1 MGGQLETRGG
11 HQLRLDLNRSYEDLR
26 VPFNLSP
33 NAGVPV
39 GSYWF
44 GDASLNYNAPSG
56 SLFRP
61 QLSATAGQFYDGTR
75 VTASFSPTWSVS
87 RHLRLSGTYELNRID
102 FGDRDQGFTAHIG
115 RLRTELTFT
124 TATSASAFV
133 QYNSA
138 DDVIAWN
145 VRFRYNPTEG
155 TDLYLVWN
163 ETLNSDRFSLSP
175 RPPLSQERTMLVKYS
190 RTFTL
195 GL

>member
-1 MGGQLETRGG
+1 
-11 HQLRLDLNRSYEDLR
+11 
-26 VPFNLSP
+26 LSP
-33 NAGVPV
+33 SAGVPV

-44 GDASLNYNAPSG
+44 NDFSLSYNAPNG
-56 SLFRP
+56 ALFRP
-61 QLSATAGQFYDGTR
+61 QINATAGQFYDGTR
-75 VTASFSPTWSVS
+75 VTAGFSPTWSVS
-87 RHLRLSGTYELNRID
+87 RHLRLSGTYELNRIM
-102 FGDRDQGFTAHIG
+102 FEDRNQDFTAHIG

-138 DDVIAWN
+138 NDAVGWN

-163 ETLNSDRFSLSP
+163 ETLNSDRFSLDP
-175 RPPLSQERTMLVKYS
+175 VPPLSQERTLLVKYS

>member
-1 MGGQLETRGG
+1 M
-11 HQLRLDLNRSYEDLR
+11 
-26 VPFNLSP
+26 NLT
-33 NAGVPV
+33 V
-39 GSYWF
+39 
-44 GDASLNYNAPSG
+44 
-56 SLFRP
+56 
-61 QLSATAGQFYDGTR
+61 GQFYDGTR
-75 VTASFSPTWSVS
+75 VTASVS
-87 RHLRLSGTYELNRID
+87 RPSGPFPAMCGSAARTRSTTIE
-102 FGDRDQGFTAHIG
+102 FGDRDQRFTAHVG

-138 DDVIAWN
+138 SDVVGWN

-163 ETLNSDRFSLSP
+163 ESLNSDRFSLSP
-175 RPPLSQERTMLVKYS
+175 RPPLSQERTLLVKYS